1 MSVHRRLHLLVN
13 KWLVETVFNISSRN
27 WPQVALFATLLGVL
41 SSSPINAADWDSVDE
56 LLTAVVGIHATVPAQ
71 ARTAR
76 SLGKERI
83 GSGVI
88 IDSNGLIVTIGYLIL
103 EAEQVEIVLP
113 GGELV
118 PVKVLAYDYETGFGL
133 LRAAADVNIR
143 PMELGSSTGLTPG
156 EKMLIASYGG
166 PQTVRPVMFAGER
179 EFAGYWEYLLE
190 DALFTVPPY
199 PRFGGAALITPS
211 GKLIGIGS
219 LAVDDAIDGEQK
231 VPGNMFLPI
240 DRLKSVL
247 GDLLSDGRSSG
258 PRKPWLGIYTE
269 EVEGGLLVQRVADD
283 GPAMAAGIEP
293 GDIITATGGNSV
305 VSMAD
310 FYRKVWAQGEP
321 GDMISITV
329 IKGTDVHEL
338 AIRSADRYQWL
349 RLQHTH

>member
-13 KWLVETVFNISSRN
+13 KWLVETVSNISSRN
-27 WPQVALFATLLGVL
+27 WPQVVLFATLLGVL

-71 ARTAR
+71 ARTAG
-76 SLGKERI
+76 SLGKERA
-83 GSGVI
+83 GSGVL

-133 LRAAADVNIR
+133 LRATADLNIR
-143 PMELGSSTGLTPG
+143 PMELGASTGLTPG

-166 PQTVRPVMFAGER
+166 SQTVRPAMFTGER

-219 LAVDDAIDGEQK
+219 LAVGDAIIGEQM

-247 GDLLSDGRSSG
+247 GDLLTDGRSSG
-258 PRKPWLGIYTE
+258 PRKPWLGIYTV

-329 IKGTDVHEL
+329 IKGTDVYEL
-338 AIRSADRYQWL
+338 AIRSGDRYRWL
-349 RLQHTH
+349 RLQHTN

>member
-1 MSVHRRLHLLVN
+1 VSVHRRLHLLVN
-13 KWLVETVFNISSRN
+13 KWLVEIVSNISSRN

-41 SSSPINAADWDSVDE
+41 SSSPINATDWDSVDE

-71 ARTAR
+71 ARTAG
-76 SLGKERI
+76 SLGKERV
-83 GSGVI
+83 GSGVL

-118 PVKVLAYDYETGFGL
+118 PVNVLAYDYETGFGL
-133 LRAAADVNIR
+133 LRASTDVNIR

-166 PQTVRPVMFAGER
+166 SQTVRPAMFTGER

-219 LAVDDAIDGEQK
+219 LAISVAIDGELT

-247 GDLLSDGRSSG
+247 GDLLTDGRSSG

-293 GDIITATGGNSV
+293 GDIIAATGGNPI

-329 IKGTDVHEL
+329 IKGTDIYEL
-338 AIRSADRYQWL
+338 AIRSGDRYQWL
-349 RLQHTH
+349 RLQHTY

>member
-1 MSVHRRLHLLVN
+1 M
-13 KWLVETVFNISSRN
+13 ETISNISSRN
-27 WPQVALFATLLGVL
+27 WPQAALFATLLGIL

-56 LLTAVVGIHATVPAQ
+56 LLAAVVGIHATVPAQ
-71 ARTAR
+71 ARTAG
-76 SLGKERI
+76 SLGKERV
-83 GSGVI
+83 GSGVL

-118 PVKVLAYDYETGFGL
+118 PVKLLAYDHETGFGL
-133 LRAAADVNIR
+133 LRASADVNIR

-166 PQTVRPVMFAGER
+166 SQTVRPAMFTGER

-219 LAVDDAIDGEQK
+219 LAVGDAITGEQM

-247 GDLLSDGRSSG
+247 GDLLTDGRSSG
-258 PRKPWLGIYTE
+258 PRKPWIGIYTE
-269 EVEGGLLVQRVADD
+269 EIADGLLVQRVADD

-293 GDIITATGGNSV
+293 GDIIVATGGNPVISI
-305 VSMAD
+305 AD

-329 IKGTDVHEL
+329 IKGTDVYEL
-338 AIRSADRYQWL
+338 AIRSGDRYQWL
-349 RLQHTH
+349 RLQHTN

>member
-1 MSVHRRLHLLVN
+1 ML
-13 KWLVETVFNISSRN
+13 
-27 WPQVALFATLLGVL
+27 
-41 SSSPINAADWDSVDE
+41 
-56 LLTAVVGIHATVPAQ
+56 
-71 ARTAR
+71 
-76 SLGKERI
+76 
-83 GSGVI
+83 

-118 PVKVLAYDYETGFGL
+118 PVKLLAYDYETGFGL
-133 LRAAADVNIR
+133 LRATADMNIR

-156 EKMLIASYGG
+156 EKLLIASYGG
-166 PQTVRPVMFAGER
+166 SQTVRPAMFTGER

-190 DALFTVPPY
+190 DALFTIPPY

-219 LAVDDAIDGEQK
+219 LAVGDAIIGEQM

-258 PRKPWLGIYTE
+258 PRRPWLGIYTE

-283 GPAMAAGIEP
+283 GPAMAAGIKP
-293 GDIITATGGNSV
+293 GDIIAAAGGEPV
-305 VSMAD
+305 DSMAD

-329 IKGTDVHEL
+329 IKGTDVYEL
-338 AIRSADRYQWL
+338 AIRSGDRYQWL
-349 RLQHTH
+349 RLQHTN

>member
-1 MSVHRRLHLLVN
+1 MY

-27 WPQVALFATLLGVL
+27 RSQVALFATLLGVL

-71 ARTAR
+71 ARTAGT
-76 SLGKERI
+76 LGRERA
-83 GSGVI
+83 GSGVL

-133 LRAAADVNIR
+133 LRATADLNIR
-143 PMELGSSTGLTPG
+143 PMELGASTGLTPG

-166 PQTVRPVMFAGER
+166 SQTVRPAMFAGER

-219 LAVDDAIDGEQK
+219 LAVGDAINGEQM

-247 GDLLSDGRSSG
+247 GDLLTDGRSSG

-293 GDIITATGGNSV
+293 GDIIAAAGGNSV

-329 IKGTDVHEL
+329 IKGTDVYEL
-338 AIRSADRYQWL
+338 TIRSADRYQWL
-349 RLQHTH
+349 RLQHDY

>member
-1 MSVHRRLHLLVN
+1 
-13 KWLVETVFNISSRN
+13 VETVSNISSRN

-41 SSSPINAADWDSVDE
+41 SSSPINAAEWDSVDE
-56 LLTAVVGIHATVPAQ
+56 LLTAVVGIHATVPPQ
-71 ARTAR
+71 ARTAG
-76 SLGKERI
+76 SLGKERF
-83 GSGVI
+83 GSGVL

-103 EAEQVEIVLP
+103 EAERVEIVLP

-133 LRAAADVNIR
+133 LRSAAEVNIR

-156 EKMLIASYGG
+156 EKILIASYGG
-166 PQTVRPVMFAGER
+166 SQTVRPAMFVGER

-199 PRFGGAALITPS
+199 PRFGGAALITAS

-219 LAVDDAIDGEQK
+219 LAVGDAIDGEQT

-240 DRLKSVL
+240 DRLKSML
-247 GDLLSDGRSSG
+247 GELLSDGRSSG
-258 PRKPWLGIYTE
+258 PRRPWLGIYTE
-269 EVEGGLLVQRVADD
+269 EVEGGLIVQRVADD
-283 GPAMAAGIEP
+283 GPAMAAGIKP
-293 GDIITATGGNSV
+293 GDIITAAGGKPI

-321 GDMISITV
+321 GDIISITV

-349 RLQHTH
+349 RLQHTY

>member
-1 MSVHRRLHLLVN
+1 M
-13 KWLVETVFNISSRN
+13 ETVPNISSRN

-56 LLTAVVGIHATVPAQ
+56 LLTAVVGIHATVPAR
-71 ARTAR
+71 ARTAG
-76 SLGKERI
+76 SLGRERV
-83 GSGVI
+83 GSGVL

-103 EAEQVEIVLP
+103 EAEQVEIALP
-113 GGELV
+113 GGELL

-133 LRAAADVNIR
+133 LRTTADVNIQ
-143 PMELGSSTGLTPG
+143 PIELGSSTGLTPG

-166 PQTVRPVMFAGER
+166 SKTVRPAMFTGER

-199 PRFGGAALITPS
+199 PRFGGAALLSPS

-219 LAVDDAIDGEQK
+219 LAVGDAIDGEQM

-247 GDLLSDGRSSG
+247 GDLLTDGRSSG

-269 EVEGGLLVQRVADD
+269 EVEGRLLVQRVADD
-283 GPAMAAGIEP
+283 GPAMVAGIKP
-293 GDIITATGGNSV
+293 GDIIAAAGGKPI

-349 RLQHTH
+349 RLQHTY

>member
-1 MSVHRRLHLLVN
+1 M
-13 KWLVETVFNISSRN
+13 
-27 WPQVALFATLLGVL
+27 LLGVL
-41 SSSPINAADWDSVDE
+41 SSSSINAADWDSVDE

-71 ARTAR
+71 ARTAG
-76 SLGKERI
+76 SLGRERV
-83 GSGVI
+83 GSGVL

-113 GGELV
+113 DGELV
-118 PVKVLAYDYETGFGL
+118 PVKLLAYDYETGFGL
-133 LRAAADVNIR
+133 LRATADVNIR
-143 PMELGSSTGLTPG
+143 PMELGSSTGLTLG

-166 PQTVRPVMFAGER
+166 SQTVRPAMFVGER

-219 LAVDDAIDGEQK
+219 LAISVAIDGELT

-247 GDLLSDGRSSG
+247 GDLLIDGRSSG

-269 EVEGGLLVQRVADD
+269 EVEDGLLVQRVADD

-293 GDIITATGGNSV
+293 GDIIVAAGGNPV

-321 GDMISITV
+321 GDMVSITV
-329 IKGTDVHEL
+329 IKGTDVYEI
-338 AIRSADRYQWL
+338 AIRSGDRYQWL
-349 RLQHTH
+349 HLQHTR

>member
-1 MSVHRRLHLLVN
+1 M
-13 KWLVETVFNISSRN
+13 
-27 WPQVALFATLLGVL
+27 ALIATLLGVL

-56 LLTAVVGIHATVPAQ
+56 LLTAVVGIHATVPEQ
-71 ARTAR
+71 ARSAGT
-76 SLGKERI
+76 LGKERV
-83 GSGVI
+83 GSGVL

-103 EAEQVEIVLP
+103 EAERVEIILP

-143 PMELGSSTGLTPG
+143 PMELGSSSGLIPG

-166 PQTVRPVMFAGER
+166 SQTVRPAMFAGER

-219 LAVDDAIDGEQK
+219 LSVGDAIDDGELMM
-231 VPGNMFLPI
+231 PGNMFLPI

-247 GDLLSDGRSSG
+247 GDLLNDGRSSG
-258 PRKPWLGIYTE
+258 PGKPWLGIYTE
-269 EVEGGLLVQRVADD
+269 EVEGGLLVRRVAND
-283 GPAMAAGIEP
+283 GPAMAAGIEA
-293 GDIITATGGNSV
+293 GDIITAAGGNSV

-321 GDMISITV
+321 GDMVSITV

-338 AIRSADRYQWL
+338 AIRSADRYQWF
-349 RLQHTH
+349 RLQRTH

>member
-1 MSVHRRLHLLVN
+1 MN
-13 KWLVETVFNISSRN
+13 KWLLVTVSNISSRN
-27 WPQVALFATLLGVL
+27 WPQVALIVTLLGVL
-41 SSSPINAADWDSVDE
+41 SSSPVNAADWDSVDE
-56 LLTAVVGIHATVPAQ
+56 LLTAVVGIHATVPEQ
-71 ARTAR
+71 ARSAGT
-76 SLGKERI
+76 LGKERV
-83 GSGVI
+83 GSGVL

-103 EAEQVEIVLP
+103 EAERVEIILP

-143 PMELGSSTGLTPG
+143 PMELGSSSGLIPG

-166 PQTVRPVMFAGER
+166 SQTVRPAMFAGER

-219 LAVDDAIDGEQK
+219 LSVGDAIDDGELMM
-231 VPGNMFLPI
+231 PGNMFLPI

-247 GDLLSDGRSSG
+247 GDLLNDGRSSG
-258 PRKPWLGIYTE
+258 PGKPWLGIYTE
-269 EVEGGLLVQRVADD
+269 EVEGGLLVRRVAND

-293 GDIITATGGNSV
+293 GDIITAAGGNSV

-321 GDMISITV
+321 GDMVSITV

-338 AIRSADRYQWL
+338 AIRSADRYQWF
-349 RLQHTH
+349 RLQRTH

>member
-1 MSVHRRLHLLVN
+1 MN

-27 WPQVALFATLLGVL
+27 RSQVTLFAMLLGVL
-41 SSSPINAADWDSVDE
+41 SSSPISAADWDSVDE

-71 ARTAR
+71 ARTAGT
-76 SLGKERI
+76 LGRERA
-83 GSGVI
+83 GSGVL

-133 LRAAADVNIR
+133 LRAPADMNMR
-143 PMELGSSTGLTPG
+143 PMELGSSTGLAPG

-166 PQTVRPVMFAGER
+166 SQTVRPAMFTGER

-219 LAVDDAIDGEQK
+219 LAVGDAIDGEQM

-247 GDLLSDGRSSG
+247 GDLLTDGRSSG

-293 GDIITATGGNSV
+293 GDIIAAAGGKPV
-305 VSMAD
+305 ASMAD

-329 IKGTDVHEL
+329 IKGTDVSEL

-349 RLQHTH
+349 RLQHDY

>member
-1 MSVHRRLHLLVN
+1 MN
-13 KWLVETVFNISSRN
+13 KWLVETFSNISSRN
-27 WPQVALFATLLGVL
+27 WPQAALFATLLGFL
-41 SSSPINAADWDSVDE
+41 STPSINAADWDSVDE

-71 ARTAR
+71 ARTAG
-76 SLGKERI
+76 SLGIDRV
-83 GSGVI
+83 GSGVL

-103 EAEQVEIVLP
+103 EAERVEILLP
-113 GGELV
+113 DGELE

-133 LRAAADVNIR
+133 LRASADMDIR
-143 PMELGSSTGLTPG
+143 PMELGSSAGLTPG

-166 PQTVRPVMFAGER
+166 SQTVRPAMFAGER

-199 PRFGGAALITPS
+199 PRFGGAALITAS
-211 GKLIGIGS
+211 GKLMGIGS
-219 LAVDDAIDGEQK
+219 LAVGDAIDGELM

-247 GDLLSDGRSSG
+247 GDLLSDGRASG

-283 GPAMAAGIEP
+283 GPAMAAGIKP
-293 GDIITATGGNSV
+293 GDIITAAGGKSII
-305 VSMAD
+305 SMAD
-310 FYRKVWAQGEP
+310 FYRKVWDQGEP

-329 IKGTDVHEL
+329 IKGADVHEL

>member
-1 MSVHRRLHLLVN
+1 
-13 KWLVETVFNISSRN
+13 
-27 WPQVALFATLLGVL
+27 
-41 SSSPINAADWDSVDE
+41 
-56 LLTAVVGIHATVPAQ
+56 
-71 ARTAR
+71 
-76 SLGKERI
+76 
-83 GSGVI
+83 
-88 IDSNGLIVTIGYLIL
+88 
-103 EAEQVEIVLP
+103 
-113 GGELV
+113 
-118 PVKVLAYDYETGFGL
+118 VLAYDYETGFGL

-143 PMELGSSTGLTPG
+143 PMELGSSTGLTLG

-166 PQTVRPVMFAGER
+166 SQTVRPAMFAGER

-219 LAVDDAIDGEQK
+219 LAVGDAIDGEQT

-247 GDLLSDGRSSG
+247 GDLLTDGRSSG
-258 PRKPWLGIYTE
+258 PRKPWLGIYTA

-283 GPAMAAGIEP
+283 GPAMAAGIAP
-293 GDIITATGGNSV
+293 GDIIVAAGGNPV

-349 RLQHTH
+349 RLQHNY

>member
-1 MSVHRRLHLLVN
+1 MY
-13 KWLVETVFNISSRN
+13 KWLVETVFNSSSRN
-27 WPQVALFATLLGVL
+27 RSQVAFFAMLLGVL
-41 SSSPINAADWDSVDE
+41 SSSPISAADWESVDE
-56 LLTAVVGIHATVPAQ
+56 LLDAVVGIHATVPAQ
-71 ARTAR
+71 ARTAG
-76 SLGKERI
+76 SLGKERV
-83 GSGVI
+83 GSGVL

-103 EAEQVEIVLP
+103 EAEQVEIMLP

-133 LRAAADVNIR
+133 LRATADMNIR

-156 EKMLIASYGG
+156 EKLLIASYGG
-166 PQTVRPVMFAGER
+166 SQTVRPAMFAGER

-219 LAVDDAIDGEQK
+219 LAVGDAIDGEQT

-283 GPAMAAGIEP
+283 GPAMAAGIKP
-293 GDIITATGGNSV
+293 GDIIVAAGGKPI

-321 GDMISITV
+321 GDMISITI
-329 IKGTDVHEL
+329 IKGTGVHKL
-338 AIRSADRYQWL
+338 AIHSADRYQWL
-349 RLQHTH
+349 RLKHTH

>member
-1 MSVHRRLHLLVN
+1 MN
-13 KWLVETVFNISSRN
+13 KWLLETVSNISSRN
-27 WPQVALFATLLGVL
+27 RPRVALCAALLGVL
-41 SSSPINAADWDSVDE
+41 SSSPVNAADWDSVDE
-56 LLTAVVGIHATVPAQ
+56 LLAAVVGIHATVPEQ
-71 ARTAR
+71 ARTAAT
-76 SLGKERI
+76 LGKERV
-83 GSGVI
+83 GSGVL

-103 EAEQVEIVLP
+103 EAERVEIMLP
-113 GGELV
+113 GDELV

-133 LRAAADVNIR
+133 LRAPADVNIR

-156 EKMLIASYGG
+156 EKMLIASHGG
-166 PQTVRPVMFAGER
+166 SQTVRPVIFAGER
-179 EFAGYWEYLLE
+179 EFAGSWEYLLE

-199 PRFGGAALITPS
+199 PRFGGAALIAPS

-219 LAVDDAIDGEQK
+219 LSVGDAIDDGELM
-231 VPGNMFLPI
+231 VPGNMFLPV

-258 PRKPWLGIYTE
+258 PRKPWLGIYSE
-269 EVEGGLLVQRVADD
+269 EVEGGLIVQRVADD

-293 GDIITATGGNSV
+293 GDLITAAGGNAVASL
-305 VSMAD
+305 AD

-329 IKGTDVHEL
+329 IKGSDVHDL

-349 RLQHTH
+349 RLQHTR